1 MGRLATKQYFN
12 RMDATSTATIPND
25 IHIIELNLGD
35 NSHESVVLKACSSDT
50 IRYVVAVLLRSL
62 TE

>member
-12 RMDATSTATIPND
+12 SMDAMSTATLPND
-25 IHIIELNLGD
+25 IHIIELILGD

-50 IRYVVAVLLRSL
+50 IRFVMAVLHRSL